1 MHNAH
6 FTTQTCESGLQWSWE
21 IEKSEKHPVKE
32 RIDSGSVCDLC
43 DTGPEHKNE
52 LINNRHKS
60 PIWDPK

>member
-6 FTTQTCESGLQWSWE
+6 FTPQTCASGLQWSWE

-43 DTGPEHKNE
+43 DPGPEHKNE
-52 LINNRHKS
+52 LINSRHQS
-60 PIWDPK
+60 PSWDLK